1 MQLNATSSVEPGH
14 LFPQAAAGAR
24 PTYVGCL
31 APWQAKRLRL
41 YIEANLTHRLSIRML
56 AGVVNVSSG
65 HLCHA
70 FKRTFGTTVHTYV
83 MLRRV
88 ERARHML
95 LNTSTELSDIALSCG
110 LSDQSHLTR
119 WFRRVCGETP
129 GAFRRARYEPSA
141 GLMTT
146 VRYTAL
152 GPANLPTQRG
162 EERGH
167 FGTRADRA
175 EVLAR

>member
-1 MQLNATSSVEPGH
+1 MNAPSSIESGH
-14 LFPQAAAGAR
+14 LAPQRAAEVR
-24 PTYVGCL
+24 PRFIGCL

-41 YIEANLTHRLSIRML
+41 YIEANLPHRLNIGTL
-56 AGVVNVSSG
+56 ADVVNVSSG

-83 MLRRV
+83 MHRRV
-88 ERARHML
+88 ERARHLL

-129 GAFRRARYEPSA
+129 GAFRRARYEPPA
-141 GLMTT
+141 GLTQT
-146 VRYTAL
+146 STPLLASPHPTASL
-152 GPANLPTQRG
+152 AGPVG
-162 EERGH
+162 
-167 FGTRADRA
+167 
-175 EVLAR
+175 